1 MLTQKGYTHIRQKLR
16 HKGVKKMEWTVEEL
30 INELQKVED
39 KTKKI
44 RLSVNDIVRRN
55 FHIND
60 APVLY
65 LSNANE
71 KGYKPQDVDWSEIG
85 L

>member
-1 MLTQKGYTHIRQKLR
+1 
-16 HKGVKKMEWTVEEL
+16 MEWTVEEL
-30 INELQKVED
+30 IKELQKVED
-39 KTKKI
+39 KTKKV
-44 RLSVNDIVRRN
+44 RLSVNDIVRSN

-60 APVLY
+60 NLAPVLY

-71 KGYKPQDVDWSEIG
+71 KGYKPQEVDWSEIC